1 MDDLISPSTLQSL
14 RQTDSAPIVIDVRS
28 HDEYAAGHVPDALQI
43 PADELPSRLAE
54 IPPDQMVVT
63 Y

>member
-14 RQTDSAPIVIDVRS
+14 CQTDSAPIVIDVRS
-28 HDEYAAGHVPDALQI
+28 HEEYAAGHLPGVLQI

-54 IPPDQMVVT
+54 IPSDRTVVT